1 MCIHILLVVWWTG
14 VFGIIWYVLWLLLA
28 YGSPAVHP
36 TITEEERTYIE
47 TTIGENVHQMSATE
61 VRKYQ
66 LSGGFGSS
74 AF

>member
-1 MCIHILLVVWWTG
+1 MCIYVLLVVRWTG

-47 TTIGENVHQMSATE
+47 TTIGENMHQMSATE
-61 VRKYQ
+61 VRKH
-66 LSGGFGSS
+66 
-74 AF
+74 

>member
-1 MCIHILLVVWWTG
+1 MCIYILFVVWWAG

-61 VRKYQ
+61 VRKH
-66 LSGGFGSS
+66 
-74 AF
+74 